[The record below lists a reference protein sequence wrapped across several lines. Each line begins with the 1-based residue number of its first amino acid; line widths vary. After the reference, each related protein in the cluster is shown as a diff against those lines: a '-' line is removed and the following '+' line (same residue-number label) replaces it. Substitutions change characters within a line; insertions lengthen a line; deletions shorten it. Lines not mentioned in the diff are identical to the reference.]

1 MGFAQKGAAPV
12 REVSPFSIS
21 ASCCGDFLS
30 GAWRDHRRPPSRRHF
45 LPFCREAMDHPGAAL
60 FCFFALVLFEKY
72 FTKGIASE
80 FLGNRLLA
88 SAHVFAAAVSPLM
101 ARAVRQ
107 REIFRQ
113 TRSGFIR
120 GGVFSILDLHR
131 RHIAFFGR
139 LPRMETFRQNPE
151 FWVGLFFVRGEGF
164 GFFHMF
170 WVLRFS
176 SRRQGKIV
184 TMKGNFSL

>member
-21 ASCCGDFLS
+21 ASCGGDFLS

-131 RHIAFFGR
+131 RFSAV
-139 LPRMETFRQNPE
+139 FRG
-151 FWVGLFFVRGEGF
+151 WKLFDKTRNSGSVCFSSGGKASDSSICF
-164 GFFHMF
+164 GFCVFH
-170 WVLRFS
+170 RGAKEKS
-176 SRRQGKIV
+176 
-184 TMKGNFSL
+184 